1 MSAPADRPAR
11 NPDGQTKI
19 VVIGGPTAGGKSE
32 IALQIAR
39 EFGGAVINADS
50 MQVYQELRILTAR
63 PDDAALAAAPHRLY
77 GVLPARERCSA
88 GRWRRMALDEI
99 AAADAAGLL
108 PVAVGGTGLY
118 LMALLDGIAETPDVP
133 EAAVRDMTAWLD
145 EAGLEA
151 GRERLRAVD
160 PATAG
165 RLAALDRQRIVRAL
179 SVFEHTGRPLS
190 AWAET
195 GGAASAGAAA
205 LRAFRIA
212 ALPERAPLYRRI
224 DARFE
229 AMIDRGALDEVRRLA
244 ALRLDPSLPAMK
256 AVGVPQILA
265 HLRGETDRATMIA
278 EGRTATRRYAKRQFT
293 WFRRQYRS
301 PDAVFAQF
309 SERMRDELFN
319 KIRQFRLTG

>member
-1 MSAPADRPAR
+1 MDLNASADRPAGD
-11 NPDGQTKI
+11 PDGRENI
-19 VVIGGPTAGGKSE
+19 VVVGGPTAGGKSE

-50 MQVYQELRILTAR
+50 MQVYQELKIVTAR
-63 PDDAALAAAPHRLY
+63 PDDAALSAAPHRLY
-77 GVLPARERCSA
+77 GLLPARERCSA

-99 AAADAAGLL
+99 AGAGEAGLL
-108 PVAVGGTGLY
+108 PVVVGGTGLY
-118 LMALLDGIAETPDVP
+118 LKALLDGIATIPDIP
-133 EAAVRDMTAWLD
+133 EERVQSVTAWLD

-151 GRERLRAVD
+151 GRARLRAVD

-165 RLAALDRQRIVRAL
+165 RLDAIDRQRLIRAL
-179 SVFEHTGRPLS
+179 SVFEDTGRPLS
-190 AWAET
+190 DWSGQSPQAPSFNAFKI
-195 GGAASAGAAA
+195 A
-205 LRAFRIA
+205 LMPPR
-212 ALPERAPLYRRI
+212 EDLYQRI
-224 DARFE
+224 DARF
-229 AMIDRGALDEVRRLA
+229 ARMVGAGAIDEVRRLA

-278 EGRTATRRYAKRQFT
+278 QGQTATRRYAKRQFT
-293 WFRRQYRS
+293 WFGRQYRS

-309 SERMRDELFN
+309 SERMRDEMFN

>member
-1 MSAPADRPAR
+1 MGLSAPANRAAR
-11 NPDGQTKI
+11 DPGRRENI

-50 MQVYQELRILTAR
+50 MQVYQELKIVTAR
-63 PDDAALAAAPHRLY
+63 PDDAALSAAPHRLY
-77 GVLPARERCSA
+77 GILPARERCSA
-88 GRWRRMALDEI
+88 GRWRRLALDEI
-99 AAADAAGLL
+99 AAAGGAGRL
-108 PVAVGGTGLY
+108 PIVVGGTGLY
-118 LMALLDGIAETPDVP
+118 IKALLDGIAETPDIP
-133 EAAVRDMTAWLD
+133 EERVQKVTAWLD

-165 RLAALDRQRIVRAL
+165 RLAAIDRQRLVRAL

-190 AWAET
+190 AW
-195 GGAASAGAAA
+195 SAQGIRESAI
-205 LRAFRIA
+205 RAFRIA
-212 ALPERAPLYRRI
+212 AMPPRERLYPRI
-224 DARFE
+224 DVRF
-229 AMIDRGALDEVRRLA
+229 ASMVDAGAIDEVLRLD

-265 HLRGETDRATMIA
+265 HLRGETDRTAMIA
-278 EGRTATRRYAKRQFT
+278 QGQTATRRYAKRQFT
-293 WFRRQYRS
+293 WFGRQYRS

-309 SERMRDELFN
+309 SESMRDELFN
-319 KIRQFRLTG
+319 KIRQFQLTG

>member
-1 MSAPADRPAR
+1 MSAPANRAAR
-11 NPDGQTKI
+11 EPGRRENI

-50 MQVYQELRILTAR
+50 MQVYQELKIVTAR
-63 PDDAALAAAPHRLY
+63 PDDAALSAAPHRLY
-77 GVLPARERCSA
+77 GILPARERCSA

-99 AAADAAGLL
+99 ATAGEAGRL
-108 PVAVGGTGLY
+108 PVVVGGTGLY
-118 LMALLDGIAETPDVP
+118 IKALLDGIAETPEVP
-133 EAAVRDMTAWLD
+133 EARVQEVAAWLD

-160 PATAG
+160 PPTAG
-165 RLAALDRQRIVRAL
+165 RLAAIDRQRLIRAL

-190 AWAET
+190 AWSARESR
-195 GGAASAGAAA
+195 ASPI
-205 LRAFRIA
+205 RAFRIA
-212 ALPERAPLYRRI
+212 AMPPRERLYPRI
-224 DARFE
+224 DARFARMVE
-229 AMIDRGALDEVRRLA
+229 AGAIDEVRRLA

-265 HLRGETDRATMIA
+265 HLKGETDRATMIA
-278 EGRTATRRYAKRQFT
+278 QGQTATRRYAKRQYT

-301 PDAVFAQF
+301 PDVDFAQF
-309 SERMRDELFN
+309 SERMRDEMFN

>member
-1 MSAPADRPAR
+1 MGLSATESRPAELPAR
-11 NPDGQTKI
+11 PEE
-19 VVIGGPTAGGKSE
+19 VVVVGGPTASGKSE
-32 IALQIAR
+32 IALDIAR

-50 MQVYQELRILTAR
+50 MQVYQELRIVTAR
-63 PDDAALAAAPHRLY
+63 PDDAALSAAPHRLY
-77 GVLPARERCSA
+77 GILPARERCSA

-99 AAADAAGLL
+99 AAARRTGLL
-108 PVAVGGTGLY
+108 PVVVGGTGLY
-118 LMALLDGIAETPDVP
+118 LKALLDGIAEVPDIP
-133 EAAVRDMTAWLD
+133 EAAMQAVAAWLD

-165 RLAALDRQRIVRAL
+165 RLPALDRQRVIRAL
-179 SVFEHTGRPLS
+179 SVYERTGRPLS
-190 AWAET
+190 AWANDT
-195 GGAASAGAAA
+195 GGAPL

-212 ALPERAPLYRRI
+212 ALPARETLYRRI
-224 DARFE
+224 DDRFAR
-229 AMIDRGALDEVRRLA
+229 MIGRGALDEVRRLE

-265 HLRGETDRATMIA
+265 HLRGETDRATMITY
-278 EGRTATRRYAKRQFT
+278 GQTATRRFAKRQFT
-293 WFRRQYRS
+293 WFRRQFRS

-309 SERMRDELFN
+309 SESMRDEMFN

>member
-1 MSAPADRPAR
+1 MGLSAPADRAAGDPGR
-11 NPDGQTKI
+11 RENI

-32 IALQIAR
+32 IASQIAR
-39 EFGGAVINADS
+39 EFGGTVINADS
-50 MQVYQELRILTAR
+50 MQVYQELKIVTAR
-63 PDDAALAAAPHRLY
+63 PDDAALSAAPHRLY
-77 GVLPARERCSA
+77 GILPARERCSA
-88 GRWRRMALDEI
+88 GRWRRLALDEI
-99 AAADAAGLL
+99 AAAGEAGRL
-108 PVAVGGTGLY
+108 PVVVGGTGLY
-118 LMALLDGIAETPDVP
+118 IKALLDGIAETPEVP
-133 EAAVRDMTAWLD
+133 EERVRDVAAWLD

-151 GRERLRAVD
+151 GRDRLRAVD

-165 RLAALDRQRIVRAL
+165 RLAAIDRQRLVRAL

-190 AWAET
+190 AWPADRNR
-195 GGAASAGAAA
+195 AAP

-212 ALPERAPLYRRI
+212 VMPPREELYRRI
-224 DARFE
+224 DARF
-229 AMIDRGALDEVRRLA
+229 AGMVDAGGIDEVRQLD

-265 HLRGETDRATMIA
+265 HLRGETDRGTMIA
-278 EGRTATRRYAKRQFT
+278 QGQTATRRYAKRQFT

-309 SERMRDELFN
+309 SERMRDEMFN

>member
-1 MSAPADRPAR
+1 MSAPANRAAR
-11 NPDGQTKI
+11 DPGRRENV

-39 EFGGAVINADS
+39 EFGGTVINADS
-50 MQVYQELRILTAR
+50 MQVYQELEIVTAR
-63 PDDAALAAAPHRLY
+63 PDAAALSAAPHRLY
-77 GVLPARERCSA
+77 GILPARERCSA
-88 GRWRRMALDEI
+88 GRWRRMALDEV
-99 AAADAAGLL
+99 AAAGAAGRL
-108 PVAVGGTGLY
+108 PVVVGGTGLY
-118 LMALLDGIAETPDVP
+118 LKALLDGLAAIPDVP
-133 EAAVRDMTAWLD
+133 GDRVQEISAWLD

-165 RLAALDRQRIVRAL
+165 RLAAIDRQRLVRAL

-190 AWAET
+190 AWPAH
-195 GGAASAGAAA
+195 GKRAPAV
-205 LRAFRIA
+205 RAFRIA
-212 ALPERAPLYRRI
+212 AMPARERLYARI
-224 DARFE
+224 DARFARMAE
-229 AMIDRGALDEVRRLA
+229 AGAIDEVRRLA

-278 EGRTATRRYAKRQFT
+278 QGQTATRRYAKRQFT

-309 SERMRDELFN
+309 SERMRDEMFN

>member
-1 MSAPADRPAR
+1 MSAPANRAAR
-11 NPDGQTKI
+11 DPGRRENV
-19 VVIGGPTAGGKSE
+19 VVIGGPTASGKSE

-50 MQVYQELRILTAR
+50 MQVYRELKIVTAR
-63 PDDAALAAAPHRLY
+63 PDDAALSATPHRLY
-77 GVLPARERCSA
+77 GILPARERCSA

-99 AAADAAGLL
+99 AAAGEAGRL
-108 PVAVGGTGLY
+108 PVVVGGTGLY
-118 LMALLDGIAETPDVP
+118 IKALLDGIAETPEVP
-133 EAAVRDMTAWLD
+133 EERVQEVTAWVD

-151 GRERLRAVD
+151 ARARLRAVD

-165 RLAALDRQRIVRAL
+165 RLDAIDRQRLVRAL

-190 AWAET
+190 AW
-195 GGAASAGAAA
+195 SAQESRESAV
-205 LRAFRIA
+205 RAFRIA
-212 ALPERAPLYRRI
+212 AMPPRERLYPRI
-224 DARFE
+224 DARFARMVE
-229 AMIDRGALDEVRRLA
+229 AGGIDEVRQLA
-244 ALRLDPSLPAMK
+244 ALQLDASLPVMK

-278 EGRTATRRYAKRQFT
+278 QGQTATRRYAKRQYT

-301 PDAVFAQF
+301 PDADFAQF
-309 SERMRDELFN
+309 SERMRDEMFN